1 MHNRMYSMRDS
12 DRDFFKRRPAIVI
25 SIAVGLCFV
34 VFAVVW
40 VRAFYGSMHAYHQGE
55 EHLEKQQYIKAITFF
70 DRSIHWYAPFNPY
83 ISKSA
88 QHLWEIGVKGEQ
100 QGDIQLA
107 LIAVR
112 TIRRGFLGARS
123 FYVPGEDWISKC
135 DRKIVSLMAKG
146 SGGQDMKRNA
156 ALSFSTQK
164 SQEPDVFWA
173 LILEVG
179 LLGWIGSAIG
189 FLMYGLAKGQ
199 TPKLRSGPAI
209 FWGVMIII
217 FYALW
222 IVGMVKA

>member
-1 MHNRMYSMRDS
+1 MKNS

-25 SIAVGLCFV
+25 SVAAGLCLV

-40 VRAFYGSMHAYHQGE
+40 VRAFYGSKHAYHRGE

-70 DRSIHWYAPFNPY
+70 DRSIHWYTPFNPY

-88 QHLWEIGVKGEQ
+88 QHLWEIGVKAEQ

-146 SGGQDMKRNA
+146 SDGQDMKGNT
-156 ALSFSTQK
+156 ALSLSAQK
-164 SQEPDVFWA
+164 SQEPDVFWT
-173 LILEVG
+173 LILAVG

-199 TPKLRSGPAI
+199 TPKLRSGSAV

-217 FYALW
+217 FYTLW
-222 IVGMVKA
+222 IVGMVNA

>member
-1 MHNRMYSMRDS
+1 MKNS

-25 SIAVGLCFV
+25 SVAVGLCLV
-34 VFAVVW
+34 AFAVVW
-40 VRAFYGSMHAYHQGE
+40 VRAFYGSRHAHRQGE
-55 EHLEKQQYIKAITFF
+55 AYLEKQQYIKAITFF
-70 DRSIHWYAPFNPY
+70 DRSIHWYTPFNPY

-88 QHLWEIGVKGEQ
+88 QHLWEIGVKAEQ
-100 QGDIQLA
+100 QGDIQLS

-123 FYVPGEDWISKC
+123 FYVPGEDWISRC
-135 DRKIVSLMAKG
+135 DSKIVSLMAKG
-146 SGGQDMKRNA
+146 SGDQDVKGNT

-164 SQEPDVFWA
+164 SQEPDVFWT

-199 TPKLRSGPAI
+199 TPKLRSRSAI

-217 FYALW
+217 FYTLW

>member
-1 MHNRMYSMRDS
+1 MKNS

-25 SIAVGLCFV
+25 SVAVGLCLV
-34 VFAVVW
+34 VFAVVC
-40 VRAFYGSMHAYHQGE
+40 VRAFYGSMHAYQQGAAY
-55 EHLEKQQYIKAITFF
+55 LEKHQYIKAITFF
-70 DRSIHWYAPFNPY
+70 DRSIHWYTPFNPY

-88 QHLWEIGVKGEQ
+88 QHLWEIGVKAEQ
-100 QGDIQLA
+100 QGDVQLA

-112 TIRRGFLGARS
+112 TIRRGFLGTRS
-123 FYVPGEDWISKC
+123 FYVPGEHWISKC

-146 SGGQDMKRNA
+146 SGGQDMKGNT
-156 ALSFSTQK
+156 ALSFSTQR
-164 SQEPDVFWA
+164 SQEPDVFWT

-199 TPKLRSGPAI
+199 TPKLRSRSAI

-217 FYALW
+217 FYTLW

>member
-1 MHNRMYSMRDS
+1 
-12 DRDFFKRRPAIVI
+12 
-25 SIAVGLCFV
+25 
-34 VFAVVW
+34 
-40 VRAFYGSMHAYHQGE
+40 MHAYQQGAAY
-55 EHLEKQQYIKAITFF
+55 LEKHQYIKAITFF
-70 DRSIHWYAPFNPY
+70 DRSIHWYTPFNPY

-88 QHLWEIGVKGEQ
+88 QHLWEIGVKAEQ
-100 QGDIQLA
+100 QGDVQLA

-112 TIRRGFLGARS
+112 TIRRGFLGTRS
-123 FYVPGEDWISKC
+123 FYVPGEHWISKC

-146 SGGQDMKRNA
+146 SGGQDMKGNT
-156 ALSFSTQK
+156 ALSFSTQR
-164 SQEPDVFWA
+164 SQEPDVFWT

-199 TPKLRSGPAI
+199 TPKLRSRSAI

-217 FYALW
+217 FYTLW

>member
-1 MHNRMYSMRDS
+1 MKNS

-25 SIAVGLCFV
+25 SVAVGLCLV
-34 VFAVVW
+34 AFAVVW
-40 VRAFYGSMHAYHQGE
+40 VRAFYGSMHAHRQGE
-55 EHLEKQQYIKAITFF
+55 AYLEKQQYIKAITFF
-70 DRSIHWYAPFNPY
+70 DRSIHWYTPFNPY

-88 QHLWEIGVKGEQ
+88 QHLWEIGVKAEQ

-123 FYVPGEDWISKC
+123 FYVPGEHWISKC

-146 SGGQDMKRNA
+146 SGGQDMKGNT

-164 SQEPDVFWA
+164 SQEPDVFWT

-199 TPKLRSGPAI
+199 TPKLRSRSAI

-217 FYALW
+217 FYTLW